1 MFEIGFSE
9 LLLILVIAL
18 MVLGPKR
25 LPGLVAQVGRWAGKA
40 RNMARQFR
48 EQLETEINLEE
59 LNTTAAKPAVPP
71 VFDPTVTEPY
81 VEPQAASPAE
91 PAVTPHG
98 EPAVPLHTEP
108 HVEPNIAQPAAA
120 HDTDVPKP

>member
-59 LNTTAAKPAVPP
+59 LNKTAAKPAAPA
-71 VFDPTVTEPY
+71 VFDPTVTEAH
-81 VEPQAASPAE
+81 VEPQAASPVEPQPVAPVEPVEPAE
-91 PAVTPHG
+91 PP
-98 EPAVPLHTEP
+98 
-108 HVEPNIAQPAAA
+108 IAQPANAS
-120 HDTDVPKP
+120 DTDVPKP

>member
-40 RNMARQFR
+40 RNV
-48 EQLETEINLEE
+48 N
-59 LNTTAAKPAVPP
+59 
-71 VFDPTVTEPY
+71 
-81 VEPQAASPAE
+81 
-91 PAVTPHG
+91 
-98 EPAVPLHTEP
+98 
-108 HVEPNIAQPAAA
+108 
-120 HDTDVPKP
+120 